1 MSSNFTASNIGR
13 LVWSEIKPALLATF
27 WICLLAF
34 PLMTLSINPTNQ
46 TYSFSMARIPYL
58 AGGTF
63 ALSIIWRFFLKRRS
77 FQVIT
82 KAVHQSEGLP
92 EDLTKG
98 PKPTWLTVV
107 MGSKYRR
114 QGLIVLLALMVVLP
128 FISNPYSVNVLITCL
143 IYVTLGLGLNVVVG
157 VSGLLNLGYIAF
169 YAIGAYTYALL
180 NHYFGLSFWICL
192 PLGGLT
198 ATLMGLLLGFPVI
211 RLSGDYL
218 AIVTLSFGEI
228 TRLVLNNLN
237 ITNGPRGI
245 SYIKPPGF
253 FGLDLNGAPKDFLV
267 NYLGV
272 DPGMDVFKVFIY
284 FIILALVI
292 LTIVCVFRLE
302 NSRLGRAWL
311 AMREDEVA
319 CQAMGINRTRAKL
332 TAFAL
337 GSTWA
342 GLAGVV
348 FASQITFIN
357 PASFSFLGSI
367 LILSIVVLGGMGSIP
382 GVILGAIV
390 ITALPEQLRFF
401 SQYRMLLF
409 GALMV
414 LMMVFRPEGLI
425 KSTRVVHMHT
435 LKNGNGNKTKLE
447 ALTGAPPERASS
459 PPAASQSPGQANSQ
473 ANGQA
478 NGLANGLAKPP
489 QGPTGESS

>member
-1 MSSNFTASNIGR
+1 MTTNITVIGR
-13 LVWSEIKPALLATF
+13 TIWTEVKAALLAAL

-34 PLMTLSINPTNQ
+34 PLMTLSIDSTDQ
-46 TYSFSMARIPYL
+46 TFSFSAAKIPLL
-58 AGGTF
+58 AGSTF
-63 ALSIIWRFFLKRRS
+63 VLAILWRFFLKRRTFLGIS
-77 FQVIT
+77 
-82 KAVHQSEGLP
+82 KAVHHSEGLP

-107 MGSKYRR
+107 MGSRYRCH
-114 QGLIVLLALMVVLP
+114 GFALLLVFMLVLP
-128 FISNPYSVNVLITCL
+128 FVSTPYSVNIMVTAL

-157 VSGLLNLGYIAF
+157 VSGLLNLGYVAF

-180 NHYFGLSFWICL
+180 GHYFGWGFWVCL
-192 PLGGLT
+192 PLGALL

-228 TRLVLNNLN
+228 TRLVLNNLDL
-237 ITNGPRGI
+237 TRGPRGI
-245 SYIKPPGF
+245 SNIKPAGF
-253 FGLDLNGAPKDFLV
+253 FGIDLNGAPKDFLV
-267 NYLGV
+267 SYLGV
-272 DPGMDVFKVFIY
+272 DPAMDITKLLTY

-292 LTIVCVFRLE
+292 LTIICVFRLE

-311 AMREDEVA
+311 AMREDEIA

-348 FASQITFIN
+348 FASQISFIN
-357 PASFSFLGSI
+357 PASFSFLESI

-390 ITALPEQLRFF
+390 ISVLPEQLRFF

-414 LMMVFRPEGLI
+414 LMMVFRPGGLI
-425 KSTRVVHMHT
+425 QSTRVVHLYKIKGDDEQPST
-435 LKNGNGNKTKLE
+435 ARLE
-447 ALTGAPPERASS
+447 ALTGAPADGSDNPTQGERS
-459 PPAASQSPGQANSQ
+459 
-473 ANGQA
+473 
-478 NGLANGLAKPP
+478 
-489 QGPTGESS
+489 

>member
-1 MSSNFTASNIGR
+1 MSSNFTASKIGQA
-13 LVWSEIKPALLATF
+13 VWSEIKPALLATF

-46 TYSFSMARIPYL
+46 TYSFSMDRIPYL

-63 ALSIIWRFFLKRRS
+63 FLSIIWRFFLKRRS

-114 QGLIVLLALMVVLP
+114 QGLVILLVLMAIIP
-128 FISNPYSVNVLITCL
+128 FLSSPYQVNVLITCL

-169 YAIGAYTYALL
+169 YAIGAYTYGLL
-180 NHYFGLSFWICL
+180 NHYFGLSFWLCL

-228 TRLVLNNLN
+228 TRLVLSNLN
-237 ITNGPRGI
+237 VTNGPRGI
-245 SYIKPPGF
+245 SYIKPPSF
-253 FGLDLNGAPKDFLV
+253 FGIDFNGAPKDFLV

-292 LTIVCVFRLE
+292 LTIICVFRLE

-357 PASFSFLGSI
+357 PASFTFMGSI

-435 LKNGNGNKTKLE
+435 LKNGNGQGGKTKLE
-447 ALTGAPPERASS
+447 ALSGAPPEKS
-459 PPAASQSPGQANSQ
+459 PPLLEKSQRKETALDQDSA
-473 ANGQA
+473 
-478 NGLANGLAKPP
+478 
-489 QGPTGESS
+489 QGPLTQPPVAQGPMGEKS

>member
-1 MSSNFTASNIGR
+1 MTHKITASHIGR
-13 LVWSEIKPALLATF
+13 VIWSEFKPALLASF

-34 PLMTLSINPTNQ
+34 PIMTLSINPTNQ
-46 TYSFSMARIPYL
+46 SFKFSLDRMPYL
-58 AGGTF
+58 ALGTF
-63 ALSIIWRFFLKRRS
+63 VLSILWRFFLKRRA
-77 FQVIT
+77 FIGIT

-92 EDLTKG
+92 EDLRKG
-98 PKPTWLTVV
+98 PKPSWLTVV
-107 MGSKYRR
+107 KASRYRR
-114 QGLIVLLALMVVLP
+114 QGIYVLLAIMAILP
-128 FISNPYSVNVLITCL
+128 FISSPYTVNVMVTAL

-169 YAIGAYTYALL
+169 YAIGAYTYGLL
-180 NHYFGLSFWICL
+180 NHYFGLSFWVCL

-228 TRLVLNNLN
+228 TRLVLNNL
-237 ITNGPRGI
+237 TVTRGPRGI
-245 SYIKPPGF
+245 SYIQPAGF
-253 FGLDLNGAPKDFLV
+253 FGIDLNGAPKEFLV
-267 NYLGV
+267 NYLRV
-272 DPGMDVFKVFIY
+272 DPAMDINKIFTY
-284 FIILALVI
+284 FIILCLVI
-292 LTIVCVFRLE
+292 VTIIFVFRLE

-367 LILSIVVLGGMGSIP
+367 LVLSIVVLGGMGSIP

-390 ITALPEQLRFF
+390 LSALPEQLRFF

-414 LMMVFRPEGLI
+414 LMMVFRPGGLI
-425 KSTRVVHMHT
+425 QSTREVYIHKT
-435 LKNGNGNKTKLE
+435 NGNGKGDGNGTARLE
-447 ALTGAPPERASS
+447 ALTGAPKPEA
-459 PPAASQSPGQANSQ
+459 
-473 ANGQA
+473 
-478 NGLANGLAKPP
+478 
-489 QGPTGESS
+489 TGERP